1 MKKIIC
7 LLICI
12 LFISGCDMLDISN
25 TPTKKVE
32 EYLNKFQILDEDVL
46 AELDVVIDSKTKL
59 NDENKSEY
67 RELIK
72 KQYKDLQYTIK
83 EERQDGD
90 EAVVTAEIIVK
101 DFTKIINEAEVYK
114 RENIEEFYENEIY
127 NDNLYKK
134 YLLDK
139 LKDAKDRITYTID
152 FTVHKENDKWILN
165 PISEVDEDKILGIYN
180 YGD

>member
-1 MKKIIC
+1 MKKVIG

-12 LFISGCDMLDISN
+12 FLISGCDMLDVSN

-32 EYLNKFQILDEDVL
+32 EYLNNFQILDKNVL
-46 AELDVVIDSKTKL
+46 DELNDVIDSKITL

-72 KQYKDLQYTIK
+72 KQYKDMQYTIK

-90 EAVVTAEIIVK
+90 EAVVTASIVVK
-101 DFTKIINEAEVYK
+101 DFTKIINEAEIYK
-114 RENIEEFYENEIY
+114 RGHIEEFYENEVY
-127 NDNLYKK
+127 DDNLYKK

-139 LKDAKDRITYTID
+139 LKDAKDKITYTID
-152 FTVHKENDKWILN
+152 FTVHKVNGKWKLDS
-165 PISEVDEDKILGIYN
+165 ISEDDEDKILGIYN
-180 YGD
+180 YKD